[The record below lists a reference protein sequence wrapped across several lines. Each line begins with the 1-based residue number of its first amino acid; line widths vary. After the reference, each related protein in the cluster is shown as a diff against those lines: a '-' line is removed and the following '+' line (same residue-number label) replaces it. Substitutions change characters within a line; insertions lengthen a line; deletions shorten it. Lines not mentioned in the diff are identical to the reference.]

1 MAARA
6 YAPRGSSVP
15 ALRASVSW
23 LCMSIQFHIPVR
35 CKMAIDQKA
44 EHAPWR
50 DPSRISSARS
60 FALMGAG
67 VLIGLIL
74 AGYSLFTARSASTL
88 IVPAEDV
95 ALVNQQPVSRADYLA
110 LLQTLYGVDLSHATQ
125 EQRHKVLDD
134 MIREELFVQRGKEL
148 DVASTDPDVRSALVN
163 AVELEIAENALT
175 SQPSEAALRQFFE
188 AHQERYVS
196 EGVMRVRDL
205 VFPAS
210 ALGELPRDPEALE
223 RAVTDAQTLAHLNG
237 RDSGKTKGEE
247 FYFAAKIHLGDE
259 LFAAARD
266 LGNGGVSRPIQLP
279 DGIHV
284 LDMEQNRHPVPFGF
298 AAARAQVL
306 SDYRNQAVDKLKLS
320 GESFLRKRANVL
332 IADDLR

>member
-1 MAARA
+1 
-6 YAPRGSSVP
+6 
-15 ALRASVSW
+15 
-23 LCMSIQFHIPVR
+23 
-35 CKMAIDQKA
+35 MAIDQKP
-44 EHAPWR
+44 ERPPWR
-50 DPSRISSARS
+50 DPSQISTARS
-60 FALMGAG
+60 FVLMAAG

-125 EQRHKVLDD
+125 EQRRKVLDD

-163 AVELEIAENALT
+163 AVELEIAENAIT

-188 AHQERYVS
+188 THPDRYVS

-210 ALGELPRDPEALE
+210 ALAELPGDPQALK
-223 RAVTDAQTLAHLNG
+223 RTVTDAQTLAHLSG

-266 LGNGGVSRPIQLP
+266 LGNGEVSRAIQLS
-279 DGIHV
+279 DGVHV

>member
-1 MAARA
+1 
-6 YAPRGSSVP
+6 
-15 ALRASVSW
+15 
-23 LCMSIQFHIPVR
+23 MSIRFHTPVR
-35 CKMAIDQKA
+35 LKMAIDQRPPRA
-44 EHAPWR
+44 SWR
-50 DPSRISSARS
+50 DPSQISSARS
-60 FALMGAG
+60 FVLMAAG
-67 VLIGLIL
+67 VLIGLVL

-95 ALVNQQPVSRADYLA
+95 ALVNQQPVSRADFLA

-163 AVELEIAENALT
+163 AVELEIAENAIT
-175 SQPSEAALRQFFE
+175 SQPSEAALRRFFE
-188 AHQERYVS
+188 THQERYVS
-196 EGVMRVRDL
+196 EGIMRVKDL
-205 VFPAS
+205 VFPAT
-210 ALGELPRDPEALE
+210 ALPDLPNEPEALKK
-223 RAVTDAQTLAHLNG
+223 TISDAQALAQLKG

-259 LFAAARD
+259 LFAVARD
-266 LGNGGVSRPIQLP
+266 LGAGSVSKPLQLP

-284 LDMEQNRHPVPFGF
+284 LVMEQNKRPVPFGF
-298 AAARAQVL
+298 AAARTQVL

>member
-1 MAARA
+1 
-6 YAPRGSSVP
+6 
-15 ALRASVSW
+15 
-23 LCMSIQFHIPVR
+23 MSIQFHTPVR
-35 CKMAIDQKA
+35 FKMAIDQKPERA
-44 EHAPWR
+44 SWR
-50 DPSRISSARS
+50 DPSQISNARS
-60 FALMGAG
+60 FVLMAAG
-67 VLIGLIL
+67 VLIGLVL

-110 LLQTLYGVDLSHATQ
+110 LLQTLYGVDLSHATP

-163 AVELEIAENALT
+163 AVELEIAENAIT
-175 SQPSEAALRQFFE
+175 SQPGEAALRRFFDT
-188 AHQERYVS
+188 HQDRYVS
-196 EGVMRVRDL
+196 EGTMRVKDL
-205 VFPAS
+205 VFPAT
-210 ALGELPRDPEALE
+210 ALRELPNEPEALKK
-223 RAVTDAQTLAHLNG
+223 AISDAQTLARLGG
-237 RDSGKTKGEE
+237 RDSGRTKGEE

-259 LFAAARD
+259 LFAVARD
-266 LGNGGVSRPIQLP
+266 LGGGSVSKPIQLP

-284 LDMEQNRHPVPFGF
+284 LDMEQNKHPVPFGF
-298 AAARAQVL
+298 AAARTQVL

>member
-1 MAARA
+1 
-6 YAPRGSSVP
+6 
-15 ALRASVSW
+15 
-23 LCMSIQFHIPVR
+23 
-35 CKMAIDQKA
+35 MAIDQKP
-44 EHAPWR
+44 EHASWR
-50 DPSRISSARS
+50 DPSQISSARS
-60 FALMGAG
+60 FALMAAG

-188 AHQERYVS
+188 THQERYVS

-210 ALGELPRDPEALE
+210 ALGELPHDPQALK
-223 RAVTDAQTLAHLNG
+223 RAVTDAQTFAHLNG

-259 LFAAARD
+259 LFAAARA
-266 LGNGGVSRPIQLP
+266 LGTGEVSRPIQLS

-284 LDMEQNRHPVPFGF
+284 LDMEQNRQPVPFGF

-306 SDYRNQAVDKLKLS
+306 SDYRSQAVDKLKLS

>member
-1 MAARA
+1 
-6 YAPRGSSVP
+6 
-15 ALRASVSW
+15 
-23 LCMSIQFHIPVR
+23 
-35 CKMAIDQKA
+35 MAIDQKP
-44 EHAPWR
+44 EHASWR
-50 DPSRISSARS
+50 DPSQISSARS
-60 FALMGAG
+60 FALMAAG

-188 AHQERYVS
+188 THQERYVS

-210 ALGELPRDPEALE
+210 ALGELPHDPQALK

-259 LFAAARD
+259 LFAAARA
-266 LGNGGVSRPIQLP
+266 LGTGEVSRPIQLS

-284 LDMEQNRHPVPFGF
+284 LDMEQNRQPVPFGF

-306 SDYRNQAVDKLKLS
+306 SDYRSQAVDKLKVS

>member
-1 MAARA
+1 
-6 YAPRGSSVP
+6 
-15 ALRASVSW
+15 
-23 LCMSIQFHIPVR
+23 MSIQFHIPVR
-35 CKMAIDQKA
+35 FKMAIDQKR
-44 EHAPWR
+44 ERAPWR
-50 DPSRISSARS
+50 DPSQISNARS
-60 FALMGAG
+60 FVLMAAG

-125 EQRHKVLDD
+125 EQRRKVLDD

-163 AVELEIAENALT
+163 AVELEIAENAIT

-188 AHQERYVS
+188 THPDRYVS
-196 EGVMRVRDL
+196 EGVMQVRDL
-205 VFPAS
+205 VFPAA
-210 ALGELPRDPEALE
+210 ALGELPHEPAALK
-223 RAVTDAQTLAHLNG
+223 RAIGDAGMLAHLNG

-259 LFAAARD
+259 LFAAARG
-266 LGNGGVSRPIQLP
+266 LANGEVSEPIPLS

-284 LDMEQNRHPVPFGF
+284 LDMEQNRHPVPFSF

>member
-1 MAARA
+1 
-6 YAPRGSSVP
+6 
-15 ALRASVSW
+15 
-23 LCMSIQFHIPVR
+23 
-35 CKMAIDQKA
+35 MAIDQNPQG
-44 EHAPWR
+44 APWR
-50 DPSRISSARS
+50 DPSQISNARS
-60 FALMGAG
+60 FVLMAAG
-67 VLIGLIL
+67 VLIGLVL

-110 LLQTLYGVDLSHATQ
+110 LLQTLYGVDLSHATL

-148 DVASTDPDVRSALVN
+148 DVAATDPEVRSALVN
-163 AVELEIAENALT
+163 AVELEIAENAIT

-188 AHQERYVS
+188 THQDRYVS

-205 VFPAS
+205 
-210 ALGELPRDPEALE
+210 
-223 RAVTDAQTLAHLNG
+223 LNG
-237 RDSGKTKGEE
+237 RDSGRTKGEE

-259 LFAAARD
+259 LFAAARN
-266 LGNGGVSRPIQLP
+266 LGNGEVSKPILLP

-284 LDMEQNRHPVPFGF
+284 LDMQQNKRPVAFDF

-306 SDYRNQAVDKLKLS
+306 SDYRNEAVDKLKSS

>member
-1 MAARA
+1 
-6 YAPRGSSVP
+6 
-15 ALRASVSW
+15 
-23 LCMSIQFHIPVR
+23 
-35 CKMAIDQKA
+35 MAIDQKA

-210 ALGELPRDPEALE
+210 ALGELPRDPEALK

>member
-1 MAARA
+1 
-6 YAPRGSSVP
+6 
-15 ALRASVSW
+15 
-23 LCMSIQFHIPVR
+23 
-35 CKMAIDQKA
+35 MAIDQKPERA
-44 EHAPWR
+44 SWR
-50 DPSRISSARS
+50 DSSQISNARS
-60 FALMGAG
+60 FVLMAAG
-67 VLIGLIL
+67 VLVGLVL

-110 LLQTLYGVDLSHATQ
+110 LLQTLYGIDLSHATL

-163 AVELEIAENALT
+163 AVELEIAENAIT
-175 SQPSEAALRQFFE
+175 AQPSEAALRRFFE
-188 AHQERYVS
+188 THQDRYVS
-196 EGVMRVRDL
+196 EGTMRVKDL

-210 ALGELPRDPEALE
+210 ALRELPNEPEALKK
-223 RAVTDAQTLAHLNG
+223 AVSDAQTLAHLGG

-266 LGNGGVSRPIQLP
+266 LGAGAVSKPMQLP

-284 LDMEQNRHPVPFGF
+284 LDMEQNKHPVPFGF
-298 AAARAQVL
+298 AAARTQVL

>member
-1 MAARA
+1 
-6 YAPRGSSVP
+6 
-15 ALRASVSW
+15 
-23 LCMSIQFHIPVR
+23 MSIQFHILVR
-35 CKMAIDQKA
+35 FKMAIDHKPQG
-44 EHAPWR
+44 APWR
-50 DPSRISSARS
+50 DPSQISNARS
-60 FALMGAG
+60 FVLMAAG
-67 VLIGLIL
+67 VLIGLVL

-148 DVASTDPDVRSALVN
+148 DVAATDPEVRSALVN
-163 AVELEIAENALT
+163 AVELEIAENAIT

-188 AHQERYVS
+188 AHQDRYVS

-205 VFPAS
+205 LFPAAALRDLPSEPAALKS
-210 ALGELPRDPEALE
+210 ALS
-223 RAVTDAQTLAHLNG
+223 DARVLAHLNG
-237 RDSGKTKGEE
+237 RDSGRTRGEE

-259 LFAAARD
+259 LFAAARN
-266 LGNGGVSRPIQLP
+266 LGNGEVSKPIELP

-284 LDMEQNRHPVPFGF
+284 LDMQQNKRPVAFDF

-306 SDYRNQAVDKLKLS
+306 SDYRNEAVDKLKSS